1 MVFLVLVMAL
11 VIFYLLKKT
20 VIENQKKYPPTTD
33 CVQLDD
39 MFASNVSDPSFI
51 GVAFMDKDSTLDYNG
66 TGLYYCYCSLYL
78 KTNSLYTV
86 LYDGDTT
93 DQAVDANFCFQYAHD
108 NLKGSALSTL
118 VSLSV
123 SVINIILRTVNMF
136 LISLIGYHTESN

>member
-1 MVFLVLVMAL
+1 MFQSNINDTNFIAVA
-11 VIFYLLKKT
+11 YL
-20 VIENQKKYPPTTD
+20 
-33 CVQLDD
+33 
-39 MFASNVSDPSFI
+39 
-51 GVAFMDKDSTLDYNG
+51 DKDSTLSYNG

-78 KTNSLYTV
+78 KSNSLFTV

-93 DQAVDANFCFQYAHD
+93 NGQIDTNFCFQYAHD

-123 SVINIILRTVNMF
+123 SVINIVLRTINMF